1 VRAFAAGVARR
12 DQVEESPVDGWQG
25 GIGARRDGR
34 LVEAGVVERERA
46 RERVFLRVKP
56 LGVEIYDQRLE
67 TVKKK
72 VTSITDR
79 QNSFMVAAK

>member
-34 LVEAGVVERERA
+34 LVEAGVVERVRA

-56 LGVEIYDQRLE
+56 LGVEIYDQGLE

-79 QNSFMVAAK
+79 QNSFVVAA